1 MPRDSAGVFDHSFT
15 FVDDAANGVPYSPS
29 RHDARFDDIKLAL
42 NDIPKIY
49 PAGTDP
55 DSVEPVSVMLEDGRL
70 YICVENGDGS
80 GKHIWREFGN
90 PGITDASGF
99 ASITQVALD
108 LAALVGDAPSNL
120 NTLAEIADAINDDAD
135 YHNTVT
141 AALATKSNVGHVHDI
156 SDVAN
161 LQSTLDGIANQRV
174 ITTTGTWAAF
184 YATWSGGS
192 ARDFGSLTV
201 SAPFT
206 NEELATNRLAL
217 NENTSTTD
225 FGSV

>member
-15 FVDDAANGVPYSPS
+15 FVQDAANGVPYSPS

-55 DSVEPVSVMLEDGRL
+55 DSVEPVSVMVDGGKL
-70 YICVENGDGS
+70 YICLENGDGS
-80 GKHIWREFGN
+80 GKQVWREFGN

-99 ASITQVALD
+99 ASITQVAIN
-108 LAALVGDAPSNL
+108 LAALVGDAPDSL
-120 NTLAEIADAINDDAD
+120 NTLGKIADAINDDASYSD
-135 YHNTVT
+135 TVT
-141 AALATKSNVGHVHDI
+141 AALATKAPIGHLHDI
-156 SDVAN
+156 DDVAD

-174 ITTTGTWAAF
+174 ITTTASWATF

-192 ARDFGSLTV
+192 ARDFGGLTV

-206 NEELATNRLAL
+206 NEELATNRIAL